1 MPSSH
6 RILVVEDDDLMRE
19 SVGRMLGKGDFAVN
33 LAGDA
38 EQARAVLEKEAI
50 DLILLDWMLPGGETG
65 IQFNEWL
72 KQQPQVGWIPVV
84 MMTSRSEDAD
94 VLLGFAS
101 GVDDYVKKPFSN
113 SELLARIRAVL
124 RRSSPVDDTGL
135 IEVGDLKLNVQSRA
149 LFVRD
154 EPVPLTPIGY
164 GLLEFFLRSPE
175 RVHGRDELR
184 EAVWGADVHV
194 APRTIDV
201 HIASLRQALRPW
213 GYDQLLVTR
222 HGSGYL
228 FRLPEASSENP
239 ETESRS

>member
-1 MPSSH
+1 MPNSH

-72 KQQPQVGWIPVV
+72 KQQPRVGWIPVV

-101 GVDDYVKKPFSN
+101 RGALSAQTPVWVSG
-113 SELLARIRAVL
+113 
-124 RRSSPVDDTGL
+124 RRCSPHFCSG
-135 IEVGDLKLNVQSRA
+135 EA
-149 LFVRD
+149 H
-154 EPVPLTPIGY
+154 PVY
-164 GLLEFFLRSPE
+164 R
-175 RVHGRDELR
+175 
-184 EAVWGADVHV
+184 
-194 APRTIDV
+194 
-201 HIASLRQALRPW
+201 
-213 GYDQLLVTR
+213 R
-222 HGSGYL
+222 HRHHHLHFPPVSGG
-228 FRLPEASSENP
+228 PQ
-239 ETESRS
+239 

>member
-1 MPSSH
+1 MPNSH
-6 RILVVEDDDLMRE
+6 RILVVEDDDVLRKTVE
-19 SVGRMLGKGDFAVN
+19 RLLVKGNYTVS

-38 EQARAVLEKEAI
+38 EQARAILEKESV
-50 DLILLDWMLPGGETG
+50 DLILLDWMLPGETG
-65 IQFNEWL
+65 IQFNDWL
-72 KQQPQVGWIPVV
+72 KQQPRVGGIPVV
-84 MMTSRSEDAD
+84 MMTTKKDEVD
-94 VLLGFAS
+94 VLVGFAS

-113 SELLARIRAVL
+113 RELLARISAVL
-124 RRSSPVDDTGL
+124 RRTSPVTETGV
-135 IEVGDLKLNVQSRA
+135 IEAGGLKLNVLSRA
-149 LFVRD
+149 LFVHD
-154 EPVPLTPIGY
+154 EQVPLTPIGY

-228 FRLPEASSENP
+228 FRLPEASPENP